1 MSIEY
6 RHGSSPG
13 VLADLPP
20 GCATAVI
27 CDPPYGLD
35 RGYGRA
41 DVARKNGRAHGIA
54 NDAGQGEIMATSPL
68 VARLLAEDG
77 VALVFAAPQYRR
89 HVEAILELAGLEC
102 AAALPWDKGAPG
114 LSYRVRYAYEEV
126 VLAVHPG
133 YDPWETR
140 ETIIV
145 PVRYPKEQFPEHPNE
160 KPVGLL
166 RIYTAWAC
174 PRGGLVVDPFAGI
187 ASGALA
193 ALGTGCDWIGAECDP
208 QWWPIAERRI
218 AEALDQPH
226 YAIEQQNLFTRT
238 TEDTVTATE
247 RSDKVLEF
255 LRNDIASNGGTTVA
269 PLRKISA
276 ATGIAPGTVQATL
289 KRLEASGVIQ
299 RAENTEG
306 RAYAWRV
313 VA

>member
-1 MSIEY
+1 MSLQY

-13 VLADLPP
+13 ALTDLLP
-20 GCATAVI
+20 GCAAAVI
-27 CDPPYGLD
+27 ADPPYGT
-35 RGYGRA
+35 GQGNAIYGRRREGK
-41 DVARKNGRAHGIA
+41 VTGIA
-54 NDAGQGEIMATSPL
+54 NDSGLGELLATAPL
-68 VARLLAEDG
+68 VARLLADDG
-77 VALVFAAPQYRR
+77 VALIFAAPQYRR
-89 HVEAILELAGLEC
+89 RVEAILELAGLEC

-114 LSYRVRYAYEEV
+114 LSYTVRYAYEEV

-140 ETIIV
+140 ETLIV
-145 PVRYPKEQFPEHPNE
+145 PIRYPKEQFPEHPNE

-187 ASGALA
+187 ASGALGALA
-193 ALGTGCDWIGAECDP
+193 AGCDWIGAECDP

-226 YAIEQQNLFTRT
+226 YAIEQQNLFTKPKEEPVT
-238 TEDTVTATE
+238 TNE

-255 LRNDIASNGGTTVA
+255 LKQEIATNGGTTVA

-289 KRLEASGVIQ
+289 KKLEATGVIQ
-299 RAENTEG
+299 RAESNG